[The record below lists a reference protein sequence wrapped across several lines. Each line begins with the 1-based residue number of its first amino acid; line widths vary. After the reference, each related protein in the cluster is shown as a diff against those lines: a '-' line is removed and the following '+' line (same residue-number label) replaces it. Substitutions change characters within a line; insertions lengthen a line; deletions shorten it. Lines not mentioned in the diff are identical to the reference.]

1 MPLSRAL
8 MRQAT
13 YSRRIA
19 WSSAIFGSLFFV
31 LFTLVLLTF
40 TWHKRQHQHQQLLNS
55 SRNALQHSL
64 DALITDTLNPLLS
77 FSRFDCPAISQE
89 LTSRAAFAG
98 NLRAILLVREGYAF
112 CSSATGAFYMPL
124 NTISEQ
130 TDLSRNQDLRLLSG
144 TPLQPDKPVFA
155 LWLRNPQSA
164 QSGLLATVNLNLV
177 PYQLLASY
185 HPEISGMALV
195 AQNTALTSWQQN
207 VIANSELP
215 PQPLMTQPLKG
226 YPLQFVLYGNTLSL
240 RDIHMIV
247 LSGILLSLLVSG
259 GCWLLLSL
267 NQRPGKEILLGIKR
281 GEFHV
286 EYQPLI
292 STLSGRTYGLE
303 ALLRWNHPSEGMI
316 PPDMFIS
323 YAESLNLIIPLTRH
337 LFELVARDA
346 HRLNPYVPAGTHMS
360 LNLSPLHLAAESF
373 QQDVLRWIAAMPDN
387 HFNYVF
393 EVTERTMVRD
403 KSAGDIFAWLHQNN
417 IQIAIDDFGT
427 GHSALIYLE
436 KYPFDYLKI
445 DRGFVQ
451 SIGTQTLNSPVLDA
465 VLNLAKKLGLKTVA
479 EGVET
484 GEQAAWLVKHGVS
497 HMQGYLFSRPL
508 KPDRLIDYYRSRSL
522 ATMSG

>member
-13 YSRRIA
+13 YPRRIA
-19 WSSAIFGSLFFV
+19 WSSVIFGSLFFI
-31 LFTLVLLTF
+31 LFTLILLTF
-40 TWHKRQHQHQQLLNS
+40 TWHKRQHQHQQLLND
-55 SRNALQHSL
+55 SRAALQHSL
-64 DALITDTLNPLLS
+64 DALISNTLNPLLS
-77 FSRFDCPAISQE
+77 FTRFDCHTISQE
-89 LTSRAAFAG
+89 LTSRAAFAE

-112 CSSATGAFYMPL
+112 CSSATGAFYLPL
-124 NTISEQ
+124 NAISEH
-130 TDLSRNQDLRLLSG
+130 TDLSRDQDLRLLSG
-144 TPLQPDKPVFA
+144 TPLQPDKPAFA
-155 LWLRNPQSA
+155 LWLRNPHSA
-164 QSGLLATVNLNLV
+164 QSGVLATINLNLA

-195 AQNTALTSWQQN
+195 AQNTALTSWQPGLA
-207 VIANSELP
+207 ANSELP
-215 PQPLMTQPLKG
+215 PQPLMKQTLEG
-226 YPLQFVLYGNTLSL
+226 YPLQFVLYGDTLSM
-240 RDIHMIV
+240 RDIHLIV
-247 LSGILLSLLVSG
+247 LTGILLSLLVGG

-267 NQRPGKEILLGIKR
+267 NRRPGKEILLGIKR
-281 GEFHV
+281 GEFYV

-292 STLSGRTYGLE
+292 STLSGRAYGVE
-303 ALLRWNHPSEGMI
+303 ALLRWKHPSEGLI

-346 HRLNPYVPAGTHMS
+346 HRLNPYLPVGTHMS

-373 QQDVLRWIAAMPDN
+373 RQDVLRWIAAMPDN

-403 KSAGDIFAWLHQNN
+403 KNAGEIFAWLHENN

-465 VLNLAKKLGLKTVA
+465 VLHLANKLELKTVA

-508 KPDRLIDYYRSRSL
+508 QPDRLIDYYRCRSL
-522 ATMSG
+522 ATMAG

>member
-13 YSRRIA
+13 YPRRIA
-19 WSSAIFGSLFFV
+19 WSSAIFGGVFFV
-31 LFTLVLLTF
+31 VFTLVLLTF
-40 TWHKRQHQHQQLLNS
+40 TWHKRQHQHQQLMND
-55 SRNALQHSL
+55 SRNALQQSL
-64 DALITDTLNPLLS
+64 DALVTSTLTPLLA
-77 FSRFDCPAISQE
+77 FTHFDCHAINQE
-89 LTSRAAFAG
+89 LTSRAAFAS
-98 NLRAILLVREGYAF
+98 NLRAILMVREGYAF
-112 CSSATGAFYMPL
+112 CSSATGAFYLPL
-124 NTISEQ
+124 NAISDQ
-130 TDLSRNQDLRLLSG
+130 TDLSRDQDLRLLSG
-144 TPLQPDKPVFA
+144 TPLQPDKPVLA
-155 LWLRNPQSA
+155 LWLRNPQSM
-164 QSGLLATVNLNLV
+164 QSGVLATVNLDLV
-177 PYQLLASY
+177 PYQLLASG
-185 HPEISGMALV
+185 HPEISGLALR
-195 AQNTALTSWQQN
+195 AQNSALTSWQPGT
-207 VIANSELP
+207 IATHELP
-215 PQPLMTQPLKG
+215 QQPLMTLALTG
-226 YPLQFVLYGNTLSL
+226 YPLEFVLYGNTLSM
-240 RDIHMIV
+240 RDVQLIA
-247 LSGILLSLLVSG
+247 LSGMLLSLMVGG
-259 GCWLLLSL
+259 GCWFLLSL

-292 STLSGRTYGLE
+292 STHSGRAYGVE

-346 HRLNPYVPAGTHMS
+346 HRLNPYVPVGTHMS
-360 LNLSPLHLAAESF
+360 LNLSPLHLASESF
-373 QQDVLRWIAAMPDN
+373 QQDVLRWIAAMPGN

-403 KSAGDIFAWLHQNN
+403 KNAGEIFAWLRQHG

-451 SIGTQTLNSPVLDA
+451 SIGTKTLNSPVLDA
-465 VLNLAKKLGLKTVA
+465 VLHLAKKLELKTVA

-484 GEQAAWLVKHGVS
+484 GEQAAWLVRHGVN

-522 ATMSG
+522 AILAG

>member
-8 MRQAT
+8 RRQAS
-13 YSRRIA
+13 YPRRIA
-19 WSSAIFGSLFFV
+19 WSSAIFGGLFFI
-31 LFTLVLLTF
+31 LFTLLLLTF
-40 TWHKRQHQHQQLLNS
+40 TWHKRQHQHQQLLND
-55 SRNALQHSL
+55 SRASLQHAL
-64 DALITDTLNPLLS
+64 DTLVANTLNPLLS
-77 FSRFDCPAISQE
+77 FTQYDCHAISQE
-89 LTSRAAFAG
+89 LTSRAAFASD
-98 NLRAILLVREGYAF
+98 LRAILLVREGYAF
-112 CSSATGAFYMPL
+112 CSSATGAFYLPL
-124 NTISEQ
+124 NAISEQ
-130 TDLSRNQDLRLLSG
+130 TDLGRNLDLRLLSG
-144 TPLQPDKPVFA
+144 TPLQPGKPVFA

-164 QSGLLATVNLNLV
+164 QSGVLATVNLNLT

-185 HPEISGMALV
+185 HSEITGMALV
-195 AQNTALTSWQQN
+195 AQNTALTSWRQSVVEN
-207 VIANSELP
+207 GALP
-215 PQPLMTQPLKG
+215 PQPLMAQPLSG
-226 YPLQFVLYGNTLSL
+226 YPLQFVLYGSTLSM
-240 RDIHMIV
+240 RDIHLIV
-247 LSGILLSLLVSG
+247 LSGLLLSLLVGG
-259 GCWLLLSL
+259 GCWLLLSV

-303 ALLRWNHPSEGMI
+303 ALLRWTHPSEGMI

-346 HRLNPYVPAGTHMS
+346 HRMNPWVPAGTHMS
-360 LNLSPLHLAAESF
+360 LNLSPLHLASESF
-373 QQDVLRWIAAMPDN
+373 QQDVLKWIDAMPDN
-387 HFNYVF
+387 HFHYVF

-403 KSAGDIFAWLHQNN
+403 KNAGEIFAWLHQNN

-465 VLNLAKKLGLKTVA
+465 VLHLAKKLELKTVA

-508 KPDRLIDYYRSRSL
+508 RPDKLIDYYRSRSL
-522 ATMSG
+522 ATLAG

>member
-13 YSRRIA
+13 YPRRIA
-19 WSSAIFGSLFFV
+19 WSSAIFGSLFFI
-31 LFTLVLLTF
+31 LFTLILLTF
-40 TWHKRQHQHQQLLNS
+40 IWHKRQLQHQQLLHD
-55 SRNALQHSL
+55 SRDALQQSL
-64 DALITDTLNPLLS
+64 DRLVTHTLNPLLS
-77 FSRFDCPAISQE
+77 FSRFDCHAISQE

-98 NLRAILLVREGYAF
+98 DLRAILLVREGYAF
-112 CSSATGAFYMPL
+112 CSSATGAFHLPL
-124 NTISEQ
+124 NAISDQ
-130 TDLSRNQDLRLLSG
+130 TDLSRDRDLRLLSG
-144 TPLQPDKPVFA
+144 TPLQPGKPVFA
-155 LWLRNPQSA
+155 LWLRNPQSV
-164 QSGLLATVNLNLV
+164 QSGVLATINLNLT

-195 AQNTALTSWQQN
+195 AQNSALASWQPAT
-207 VIANSELP
+207 IAKSDLP
-215 PQPLMTQPLKG
+215 PQPLMQLAFDG
-226 YPLQFVLYGNTLSL
+226 YPLQFVLYGDTVSM
-240 RDIHMIV
+240 RDIQMIV
-247 LSGILLSLLVSG
+247 LSGILLSLLVGG
-259 GCWLLLSL
+259 GCWLLLSM

-292 STLSGRTYGLE
+292 STLSGRAYGLE
-303 ALLRWNHPSEGMI
+303 ALLRWNHPSEGLI

-360 LNLSPLHLAAESF
+360 LNLSPLHLASESF
-373 QQDVLRWIAAMPDN
+373 QQDVKRWIAAMPDN
-387 HFNYVF
+387 HFSYVF

-403 KSAGDIFAWLHQNN
+403 KNAGEVFAWLHQND

-436 KYPFDYLKI
+436 KYPFDYIKI

-465 VLNLAKKLGLKTVA
+465 VLHLAKKLNLKTVA

-484 GEQAAWLVKHGVS
+484 GEQAAWLVQHGVS

-522 ATMSG
+522 ATLAG